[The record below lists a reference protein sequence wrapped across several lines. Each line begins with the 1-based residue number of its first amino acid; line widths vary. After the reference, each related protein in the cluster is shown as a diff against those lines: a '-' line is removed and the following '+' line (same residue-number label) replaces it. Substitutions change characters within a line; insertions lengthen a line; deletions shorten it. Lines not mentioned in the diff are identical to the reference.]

1 MRMTGGRFI
10 VPMKR
15 RSVIRCGGKDFNI
28 FIGNTK
34 PLTEKEIEA
43 LIGGQILLKCMSKKS
58 N

>member
-1 MRMTGGRFI
+1 M
-10 VPMKR
+10 PMKR